1 MDALCPAYRA
11 SRRRNTGL
19 LSWHIRCI
27 DGSQRKNW
35 NASIM
40 SNSID
45 RLFDLHQTALGA
57 RAYRSQVLAS
67 NIANADTPGYQAREV
82 DFKST
87 LAQAQTTF
95 AQAQTTLAQAR
106 GGTQAAGPAA
116 GSAMLRTSTR
126 HMGAGGTQG
135 AAADQAPL
143 IYRTVSQASIDNNT
157 VDVNVERAQFADNAL
172 RYEASLTFINSKI
185 KGLLA
190 ALQS

>member
-1 MDALCPAYRA
+1 
-11 SRRRNTGL
+11 
-19 LSWHIRCI
+19 
-27 DGSQRKNW
+27 
-35 NASIM
+35 M

-45 RLFDLHQTALGA
+45 RLFNLHQSALGA

-87 LAQAQTTF
+87 LAQALGSSQT
-95 AQAQTTLAQAR
+95 AE
-106 GGTQAAGPAA
+106 PAA
-116 GSAMLRTSTR
+116 GSAMVRTSTR

-135 AAADQAPL
+135 VAAAQAPL

-172 RYEASLTFINSKI
+172 RYEASLTFINGKI

>member
-1 MDALCPAYRA
+1 
-11 SRRRNTGL
+11 
-19 LSWHIRCI
+19 
-27 DGSQRKNW
+27 
-35 NASIM
+35 M

-45 RLFDLHQTALGA
+45 RLFNLHQAALGA

-67 NIANADTPGYQAREV
+67 NIANADTPGYQARDV

-87 LAQAQTTF
+87 LAQA
-95 AQAQTTLAQAR
+95 L
-106 GGTQAAGPAA
+106 GGTQAADPAA
-116 GSAMLRTSTR
+116 GSASAMVRTSTW

-135 AAADQAPL
+135 AAATHGPL
-143 IYRTVSQASIDNNT
+143 TYRTVTQASIDNNT

-190 ALQS
+190 AMQS

>member
-1 MDALCPAYRA
+1 
-11 SRRRNTGL
+11 
-19 LSWHIRCI
+19 
-27 DGSQRKNW
+27 
-35 NASIM
+35 M

-87 LAQAQTTF
+87 LAQA
-95 AQAQTTLAQAR
+95 L
-106 GGTQAAGPAA
+106 GGAPNVDAAA
-116 GSAMLRTSTR
+116 GSAMVRTSIR

-135 AAADQAPL
+135 ADAAQAPL